1 MAKVSL
7 ATIKNWFRTG
17 LKPTQAQFWDTWDSF
32 WQKDELIPADRIENL
47 TQLLIEKADAEAL
60 ANHNIAADAHSALFA
75 SKVDKVPG
83 YGLSQNNLTD
93 ALLAKINAF
102 NSANGSRIIQGGFAI
117 LPERK
122 INLFIYKYEIAGQY
136 FDIPIVTQIQLAI
149 GGAED
154 RIDAVVINTD
164 SQAVVHSVED
174 ADPAF
179 PEINIA
185 TELLI
190 TWRLMKA
197 GATEPDGVTF
207 SYIFNE
213 NTGQAGGEW
222 DATTNAPTRVDFNG
236 IANPSDGA
244 KSVTVTQMHK
254 YDSIIFGKST
264 AVPIE
269 SDGALQLTINLQEAW
284 GVNDVLWVLLY
295 NNSRVHTNFPAIR
308 HGYYGFDATLLNQQ
322 QVVSIPFK
330 DYELTQNE
338 FKQLQLF
345 SLSVENKSF
354 SFDQVQLFSNTNQ
367 PTTGGTPTT
376 ISRTSQIPINDGATG
391 ISPYVQHNEI
401 GLAAK
406 TNNYADLDGLP
417 TLLPFPAPFLEELI
431 PDSNL
436 PSTTGNFILKGAYF
450 KEEMCLAANLNNTNG
465 ILIEGQVINYATF
478 ISDNQINVNITTG
491 AAEGEFDVT
500 LNNGILKVFPNQ
512 LLIVLG
518 TVFKPTESDWLNIIG
533 EPNFTIDG
541 ELDIT
546 TYGVYAGGQ
555 WNKVLDYTKDF
566 SVRFKV
572 KASSLGNMSSD
583 YHVDQIYLA
592 RVSDSSIVSSVSVHA
607 QLGNG
612 SIMPCRST
620 DVAWDN
626 NSLMYGSN
634 LTTQQL
640 LSDFYESKLIEF
652 KFIGGIMRIYVNNS
666 LKKTFTD
673 VISENLKLIVKAK
686 TNKVIEIKYIE
697 LAT

>member
-7 ATIKNWFRTG
+7 ATIKNWFKTG

-32 WQKDELIPADRIENL
+32 WHKDELIPADRIENL
-47 TQLLIEKADAEAL
+47 QQLLIEKADAEAL
-60 ANHNIAADAHSALFA
+60 ANHNIAANAHSALFA
-75 SKVDKVPG
+75 LKVDKVAG
-83 YGLSQNNLTD
+83 FGLSENNLTNEMV
-93 ALLAKINAF
+93 AKINAF

-122 INLFIYKYEIAGQY
+122 INLFIYKYEIAGEY
-136 FDIPIVTQIQLAI
+136 FDIPIVTQVQLAV

-222 DATTNAPTRVDFNG
+222 DATTNASTRVDFNG
-236 IANPSDGA
+236 TTSPSDGA

-322 QVVSIPFK
+322 QVLSIPFK

-345 SLSVENKSF
+345 SLSVEAKTF

-391 ISPYVQHNEI
+391 VSPYVQHNEI

-417 TLLPFPAPFLEELI
+417 TLLPFPAPFLEDLV

-436 PSTTGNFILKGAYF
+436 PGISGKIILIGAFF
-450 KEEMCLAANLNNTNG
+450 KPTMCLAENINTVNG
-465 ILIEGQVINYATF
+465 ILLQGQTILTAKF
-478 ISDNQINVNITTG
+478 ISDNRIDLDVTNSTI
-491 AAEGEFDVT
+491 EGSYDIT
-500 LNNGILKVFPNQ
+500 LNNGLSITYSDVY
-512 LLIVLG
+512 LLVLG
-518 TVFKPTESDWLNIIG
+518 TVITPIPTDYSNITGAVDITEG
-533 EPNFTIDG
+533 ENILVSIANTSGSLKCDLQ
-541 ELDIT
+541 LDINDDF
-546 TYGVYAGGQ
+546 TYSFR
-555 WNKVLDYTKDF
+555 W
-566 SVRFKV
+566 
-572 KASSLGNMSSD
+572 KASPLNPNPTAQQD
-583 YHVDQIYLA
+583 YIIVKDSVTNSQIFKLRSYNNGGTYIYNSTNGLIKVFENA
-592 RVSDSSIVSSVSVHA
+592 AHNFNTNINYKIKRTGTILQLMLDSTVAHTFDASVNDLV
-607 QLGNG
+607 
-612 SIMPCRST
+612 
-620 DVAWDN
+620 
-626 NSLMYGSN
+626 
-634 LTTQQL
+634 
-640 LSDFYESKLIEF
+640 
-652 KFIGGIMRIYVNNS
+652 VNN
-666 LKKTFTD
+666 
-673 VISENLKLIVKAK
+673 LIVEHITQKLDRLS
-686 TNKVIEIKYIE
+686 IRYISHN
-697 LAT
+697 L